1 MISGNEWWNWAIQ
14 NVPNEPRTTQGYR
27 HMLAYT
33 KSRNPP
39 SASHFLENF
48 LYVYRDEWKP
58 ELGVKLRIDI
68 NNEIAWMENA
78 KNEYDSMLIAKNKIQ
93 IKNQEITFNEQ
104 VNSGDFN
111 ETPITD
117 VNLSSGCSECSGTE
131 LSSKII
137 LKEGYHRMP
146 DGSMMKDSDM
156 EKKPLN
162 NNMKIAGI
170 AAAGVIGLLL
180 YSKGGLK

>member
-117 VNLSSGCSECSGTE
+117 VNLSSGCSECIGEKLTDP
-131 LSSKII
+131 II
-137 LKEGYHRMP
+137 KKGYHTMP
-146 DGSMMKDSDM
+146 DGSLMKDTDM
-156 EKKPLN
+156 EKG
-162 NNMKIAGI
+162 NNMKIVGI
-170 AAAGVIGLLL
+170 AAIGLI
-180 YSKGGLK
+180 GLMVLKK